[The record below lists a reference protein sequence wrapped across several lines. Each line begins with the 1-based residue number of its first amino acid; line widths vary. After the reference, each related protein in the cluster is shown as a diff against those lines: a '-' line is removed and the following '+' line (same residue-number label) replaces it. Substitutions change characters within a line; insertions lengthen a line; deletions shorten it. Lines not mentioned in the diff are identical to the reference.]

1 MPLTKQEKVSQ
12 EILRY
17 LLRHPDAQDTFE
29 GIFEWWL
36 FEESIIRKYSEVQD
50 ALTDLVSRGFVL
62 EKHAPDSIILY
73 CLDKSKKSLIEEII
87 EDRSR
92 ILR

>member
-1 MPLTKQEKVSQ
+1 MSLCEEEKVSQ

-36 FEESIIRKYSEVQD
+36 FEERLVRKYSEVQG
-50 ALTDLVSRGFVL
+50 ALTRLVSDGFVL
-62 EKHAPDSIILY
+62 EKRVQDSNMLY
-73 CLDKSKKSLIEEII
+73 CLDKSKKNLIEKIV
-87 EDRSR
+87 EDESKFE
-92 ILR
+92 

>member
-1 MPLTKQEKVSQ
+1 MSLCNQEKVSQ

-36 FEESIIRKYSEVQD
+36 FEEKLVRKYSEVQG
-50 ALTDLVSRGFVL
+50 ALTKLVSDGFVL
-62 EKHAPDSIILY
+62 EKRLQNSNVLY
-73 CLDKSKKSLIEEII
+73 CLDKSKKNLIEEII
-87 EDRSR
+87 EDESR
-92 ILR
+92 FE